1 MSHKIQFDP
10 RYGPPTPEV
19 LRKIIL
25 SGQEVEGMEK
35 RDLNC
40 PICGFRIEGMYQ
52 DRTGHAE
59 VKCRKCKATMIH
71 EHHGGYSSLVCP
83 YCGNSRLLVESD
95 AVKLAQLRTV
105 SELTGMEYR
114 YREHRDSLD
123 LVYSRR
129 RAQTI
134 VICVF
139 VAIIFVLI
147 CLYAFGVI

>member
-59 VKCRKCKATMIH
+59 VKCRKCKFEGPLNLAYFRRQCK
-71 EHHGGYSSLVCP
+71 HHRCF
-83 YCGNSRLLVESD
+83 RL
-95 AVKLAQLRTV
+95 RI
-105 SELTGMEYR
+105 
-114 YREHRDSLD
+114 
-123 LVYSRR
+123 RR
-129 RAQTI
+129 K
-134 VICVF
+134 
-139 VAIIFVLI
+139 AIR
-147 CLYAFGVI
+147 